1 MYEVF
6 QPLKPLLLK
15 QMILLLRST
24 TANSMLFL
32 LLCFFQFP
40 VPVLAQTESLPVQ
53 SGTTPNSQSLSKSR
67 KTASSQTRSNLEIM
81 TFARLQSLIQ
91 PNADTVRVINFWATS
106 CRPCIEEMPDFDR
119 LHREYSIAKNE
130 AKPLQVVFVSLD
142 FKRDVEPIVIPFV
155 KKRGFA
161 ARCVFLGAPKSAEI
175 DAVDTSWTGSMPA
188 TLIIGTK
195 PGQRMFYERKLRYEE
210 LKDFVKTYLFP

>member
-1 MYEVF
+1 MN
-6 QPLKPLLLK
+6 QSS
-15 QMILLLRST
+15 RST
-24 TANSMLFL
+24 TAYSMLFL
-32 LLCFFQFP
+32 LLCFFQLP
-40 VPVLAQTESLPVQ
+40 VPVLTQSMPLLAQ
-53 SGTTPNSQSLSKSR
+53 SGTAGNIPSSSINRQR
-67 KTASSQTRSNLEIM
+67 AASQTR
-81 TFARLQSLIQ
+81 TFIEMMNFTQVQTLMQ

-119 LHREYSIAKNE
+119 LHREYSTPQAGTKS
-130 AKPLQVVFVSLD
+130 LQVVFVSLD
-142 FKRDVEPIVIPFV
+142 FKRDVESIVIPFV

-175 DAVDTSWTGSMPA
+175 DAVDASWTGSMPA

-195 PGQRMFYERKLRYEE
+195 PGQRMFYERKIPYEE